1 MADEFDYKDYT
12 QVHPESNTGYKYGFG
27 RDKTPYVKGR
37 PYERGQDFYPD
48 RLFRDEQS
56 AVRQFWD
63 SPNQDPEFMEYIESF
78 PSGKKGNW
86 KREQEKDAWIKTL
99 RDVDLRNRG
108 TEGRYHPG
116 PITIADE
123 RFGVDYRRP
132 GESWGLVGLLKD
144 TRAEQMK
151 KYSPYYGMTEKQL
164 KDHFK
169 KMQRLNMEDIRK
181 ERYLEHGYGWEGP
194 EDEDDTIGSKF
205 KDIFWT
211 DYERAAGSGLLEG
224 AGLFADLASNVV
236 KNLPYEDEVWTD
248 KTIPK
253 GLIDTAS
260 YQFKKMGF
268 EDEVKEA
275 LGIDLEEAWLNLPQE
290 QKDALNEDFK
300 ERSGYD
306 YDPELNPWGF
316 EDAPTRD
323 FTDWAF
329 HEPAEYIRSGM
340 SMEDYDPITFN
351 LPEKLGG
358 EWTPF
363 EGIGGTTW
371 PEVTQK
377 IAEFGPGWLYPAKLL
392 GKGQSIAASP
402 ITKQLKK
409 IPYAG
414 KYLSALLSPT
424 AQTSGIVSLGA
435 WLDAQEGE
443 E

>member
-1 MADEFDYKDYT
+1 M
-12 QVHPESNTGYKYGFG
+12 GKY
-27 RDKTPYVKGR
+27 D
-37 PYERGQDFYPD
+37 DFYPD
-48 RLFRDEQS
+48 RIFRDEQS

-63 SPNQDPEFMEYIESF
+63 SPQLSPSLKKEIEAF
-78 PSGKKGNW
+78 PSGKKGQY
-86 KREQEKDAWIKTL
+86 RQERVKSDFIKNL
-99 RDVDLRNRG
+99 RDLELRGRG
-108 TEGRYHPG
+108 TESRFHPG
-116 PITIADE
+116 PITTDDE
-123 RFGVDYRRP
+123 PYFGL
-132 GESWGLVGLLKD
+132 SNLLAQS
-144 TRAEQMK
+144 RAKQME
-151 KYSPYYGMTEKQL
+151 KYHPYYGVGEERM
-164 KDHFK
+164 
-169 KMQRLNMEDIRK
+169 KMLQKRNMEDVRK
-181 ERYLEHGYGWEGP
+181 DRYLEHGYGWEGP
-194 EDEDDTIGSKF
+194 EDEDGTIGSKL

-211 DYERAAGSGLLEG
+211 DYDKAAGSGLLEG
-224 AGLFADLASNVV
+224 VGLFADLASNVV
-236 KNLPYEDEVWTD
+236 KNLPYEDEVWAD

-253 GLIDTAS
+253 GLIDTGM
-260 YQFKKMGF
+260 YQFKKMAF
-268 EDEVKEA
+268 EDEIKKE

-316 EDAPTRD
+316 KDAPTRD

-340 SMEDYDPITFN
+340 NMEDYDPITFN

-402 ITKQLKK
+402 ITKQLNK

-414 KYLSALLSPT
+414 KYLSSLFGPT

>member
-1 MADEFDYKDYT
+1 MAEFDYT
-12 QVHPESNTGYKYGFG
+12 SVPFESSG
-27 RDKTPYVKGR
+27 
-37 PYERGQDFYPD
+37 FYPD
-48 RLFRDEQS
+48 RILRDEQI
-56 AVRQFWD
+56 ATRQFWD
-63 SPNQDPEFMEYIESF
+63 SPQLSPSLKKEIDAL
-78 PSGKKGNW
+78 PSGAPTYD
-86 KREQEKDAWIKTL
+86 REIAQSDFIKDL
-99 RDVDLRNRG
+99 RDLELRGRG
-108 TEGRYHPG
+108 TESRYHPG
-116 PITIADE
+116 PVTTDDE
-123 RFGVDYRRP
+123 PYFGL
-132 GESWGLVGLLKD
+132 SNLLAQ
-144 TRAEQMK
+144 TRAKHME

-169 KMQRLNMEDIRK
+169 KMQHLNMEDIRK

-211 DYERAAGSGLLEG
+211 DYERGAGSGLLEG
-224 AGLFADLASNVV
+224 AGLFTDLASNII
-236 KNLPYEDEVWTD
+236 KNLPYEDEVWAD

-253 GLIDTAS
+253 GLIDTTK
-260 YQFKKMGF
+260 YHFKKDAF
-268 EDEVKEA
+268 EQEIKEKT
-275 LGIDLEEAWLNLPQE
+275 GIDLAKAWLNLPQE
-290 QKDALNEDFK
+290 QKDDLNEDFK

-306 YDPELNPWGF
+306 YDPELNPWALK
-316 EDAPTRD
+316 DAPTRD

-329 HEPAEYIRSGM
+329 YEPAEYLKSGM
-340 SMEDYDPITFN
+340 NMEDYDPITFN

-377 IAEFGPGWLYPAKLL
+377 ISEFGPGWFTGAKSL
-392 GKGQSIAASP
+392 GWGQKLAASP

-424 AQTSGIVSLGA
+424 AQTSGIISLGA

>member
-1 MADEFDYKDYT
+1 M
-12 QVHPESNTGYKYGFG
+12 G
-27 RDKTPYVKGR
+27 KGLDR
-37 PYERGQDFYPD
+37 FRANNPNYRAGDDFYPD
-48 RLFRDEQS
+48 RLFRDEQI

-63 SPNQDPEFMEYIESF
+63 SPHLSPTLKEEIEAF
-78 PSGKKGNW
+78 PSGKAGNYQ
-86 KREQEKDAWIKTL
+86 QERVKSDFIKNL
-99 RDVDLRNRG
+99 RDLELRSRG
-108 TEGRYHPG
+108 TESRYHPG
-116 PITIADE
+116 PVTTDDE
-123 RFGVDYRRP
+123 PYL
-132 GESWGLVGLLKD
+132 GLAGLLAQ
-144 TRAEQMK
+144 TRAKQME

-224 AGLFADLASNVV
+224 AGLFTDLASNII
-236 KNLPYEDEVWTD
+236 KNLPYEDEVWAD

-253 GLIDTAS
+253 GLIDTAL

-316 EDAPTRD
+316 KDAPTRD

-414 KYLSALLSPT
+414 KYLSSLFGPT